1 MGKALEREN
10 RYDLKGLQIC
20 GIAFA
25 IIALATFA
33 VQIVRVFAGNGY
45 IELAYLGVL
54 IVGWVL
60 MFIGAGKI
68 KKYSPYFRAVHIIS
82 MPVMACIVLAACFG
96 FINISN
102 DMGAQAFLTFGVQ
115 FLMFVPFLGL
125 LMAYWYSLRGAADLC
140 VEFRRRKEEKGCRSA
155 GWPGLIILIIAI
167 FAVQGAPV
175 AQELVKYIITASAA
189 LIALIMQ
196 MVMIH
201 HLLVV
206 FDVVDGKKPSERL
219 GDILTDTE
227 KDKFAMN
234 RKKDRA
240 EQMDGASDPPNK
252 GTGKKFDKSNIKNK
266 VADSDNYNK
275 SSEYPDLEPTEQIDR
290 TDDVVEED
298 WLRKEF
304 DEIALVGKDEATFE
318 EFKDTIK
325 FPE

>member
-1 MGKALEREN
+1 MGKALEREK
-10 RYDLKGLQIC
+10 RYDLKGLQVC

-25 IIALATFA
+25 IIALAAFA
-33 VQIVRVFAGNGY
+33 VQIIRVFAGNGY

-54 IVGWVL
+54 LVGWILVFL
-60 MFIGAGKI
+60 GSGKI
-68 KKYSPYFRAVHIIS
+68 KKYTPDFRAIYIIS
-82 MPVMACIVLAACFG
+82 MPALACIVLAACFG

-125 LMAYWYSLRGAADLC
+125 LMAYWYSLRGAAELC
-140 VEFRRRKEEKGCRSA
+140 FEFRRRKEQKACLSSR
-155 GWPGLIILIIAI
+155 WPGLVILIIAI
-167 FAVQGAPV
+167 FAVQVAPV

-196 MVMIH
+196 MIMIH

-206 FDVVDGKKPSERL
+206 FDLVDGKKPSERL
-219 GDILTDTE
+219 GDLLTDTE

-234 RKKDRA
+234 RKKDKA
-240 EQMDGASDPPNK
+240 ESPGGDSDLSAKDDG
-252 GTGKKFDKSNIKNK
+252 KNK
-266 VADSDNYNK
+266 VADSDDYNK

-290 TDDVVEED
+290 ADDVVEED